1 MYGIIFSEKAERFLD
16 KLNNSERERIIR
28 ALERTRIRPEAFL
41 EKLAGEE
48 GYKFRIGN
56 YRLFLDLNKN
66 DLLIL
71 VIKIGYRKN
80 VYKH

>member
-1 MYGIIFSEKAERFLD
+1 MYHIIFSKKAETFLD

-28 ALERTRIRPEAFL
+28 ALERIRIRPEHFL
-41 EKLAGEE
+41 EKRVGEE
-48 GYKFRIGN
+48 GYKFRVGD
-56 YRLFLDLNKN
+56 YRLFIDLNKN

-71 VIKIGYRKN
+71 VVKIGYRKN